1 MKKRTLTLIF
11 AAFMVLSLTACGGDS
26 STSGTDS
33 ASGDTPVEAQ
43 QEETPEEPAEPETTD
58 SGAVGDYDVTI
69 GDCAF
74 TTDIDGNNAIIVNYD
89 FTNNSDEDIAP
100 FVGISMTAFQ
110 DGVQLEAAFVMDTTV
125 YDAGIGQKQLKPGAS
140 LTGCQ
145 NAYVLTS
152 TSPVEVEV
160 GPLFGDPVLFKTF
173 DVQ

>member
-1 MKKRTLTLIF
+1 MRKRALTLIF
-11 AAFMVLSLTACGGDS
+11 AAFMALSLAACS
-26 STSGTDS
+26 SDTS
-33 ASGDTPVEAQ
+33 ASDTPATGGETVETQ
-43 QEETPEEPAEPETTD
+43 QETADEPAEPETTD

-74 TTDIDGNNAIIVNYD
+74 GTDYEGNKMIVVNYD
-89 FTNNSDEDIAP
+89 FVNNSDET
-100 FVGISMTAFQ
+100 ISPLWALSVQAFQ
-110 DGVQLEAAFVMDTTV
+110 DGVQLDVAIALDTSV
-125 YDAGIGQKQLKPGAS
+125 YDAGVAQKELKPGAS
-140 LTGCQ
+140 MTGCQ

>member
-1 MKKRTLTLIF
+1 MRKRALAMIF
-11 AAFMVLSLTACGGDS
+11 AAFMALSLAACNSD
-26 STSGTDS
+26 TS
-33 ASGDTPVEAQ
+33 ASDTPATGGETAETQ
-43 QEETPEEPAEPETTD
+43 QETTEEPTEPETTD

-110 DGVQLEAAFVMDTTV
+110 DGVQLDAAFVMDTSV
-125 YDAGIGQKQLKPGAS
+125 YDAGVGQKQLKPGAS

>member
-1 MKKRTLTLIF
+1 MRKKALAMIF
-11 AAFMVLSLTACGGDS
+11 AAFMALSLVACGSD
-26 STSGTDS
+26 TS
-33 ASGDTPVEAQ
+33 ASDTPATGGEPAEAQ
-43 QEETPEEPAEPETTD
+43 QETPDEPAEPETTD

-74 TTDIDGNNAIIVNYD
+74 GTDYEGNNMIVVNYD
-89 FTNNSDEDIAP
+89 FTNNSQDSIAP
-100 FVGISMTAFQ
+100 FVGISMQAFQ
-110 DGVQLEAAFVMDTTV
+110 DGVQLETAFVMDTSV

>member
-1 MKKRTLTLIF
+1 MRKKALAMIF
-11 AAFMVLSLTACGGDS
+11 ASFMALSLVACGSDTS
-26 STSGTDS
+26 ASDTPATSGEPAET
-33 ASGDTPVEAQ
+33 Q
-43 QEETPEEPAEPETTD
+43 QETAEEPAEPETTD

-74 TTDIDGNNAIIVNYD
+74 TTDIDGNNVIIVNYD

-110 DGVQLEAAFVMDTTV
+110 DGVQLDAAFVMDTSV
-125 YDAGIGQKQLKPGAS
+125 YDAGVGQKQLKPGAS

>member
-1 MKKRTLTLIF
+1 MRKKALAMIF
-11 AAFMVLSLTACGGDS
+11 ASFMALSLVACGSDTS
-26 STSGTDS
+26 ASDTPATSGEPAET
-33 ASGDTPVEAQ
+33 Q
-43 QEETPEEPAEPETTD
+43 QETAEEPAEPETTD

-110 DGVQLEAAFVMDTTV
+110 DGVQLDAAFVMDTSV
-125 YDAGIGQKQLKPGAS
+125 YDAGVGQKQLKPGAS

>member
-1 MKKRTLTLIF
+1 MRKKALAMIF
-11 AAFMVLSLTACGGDS
+11 ASFMALSLVACGSDTS
-26 STSGTDS
+26 ASDTPATSGEPAET
-33 ASGDTPVEAQ
+33 Q
-43 QEETPEEPAEPETTD
+43 QETAEEPAEPETTD

-110 DGVQLEAAFVMDTTV
+110 DGVQLETAFVMDTAV

>member
-1 MKKRTLTLIF
+1 MRKKALAMIF
-11 AAFMVLSLTACGGDS
+11 ASFMALSLVACGSDTS
-26 STSGTDS
+26 ASDTPATSGEPAET
-33 ASGDTPVEAQ
+33 Q
-43 QEETPEEPAEPETTD
+43 QETAEEPAEPETTD

-74 TTDIDGNNAIIVNYD
+74 TTDIDGNNAIVVNYD
-89 FTNNSDEDIAP
+89 FTNNSDEDVAP

-110 DGVQLEAAFVMDTTV
+110 DGVQLETAFVMDTSV

>member
-1 MKKRTLTLIF
+1 MRKRALAMIF
-11 AAFMVLSLTACGGDS
+11 AAFMALSLVACS
-26 STSGTDS
+26 SDTS
-33 ASGDTPVEAQ
+33 ASDTPATGGETAETQ
-43 QEETPEEPAEPETTD
+43 QETTEEPTEPETTD

-110 DGVQLEAAFVMDTTV
+110 DGVQLDAAFVMDTSV
-125 YDAGIGQKQLKPGAS
+125 YDAGVGQKQLKPGAS